1 MEKAFAFSL
10 VGEASTL
17 ETLKSEL
24 LAVWSLA
31 YSSMNSFAVEI
42 VGLNLLPVWSD
53 WKSTPDS
60 GCLVEAVT

>member
-42 VGLNLLPVWSD
+42 VGLNLLPVSSD
-53 WKSTPDS
+53 WKSTPDN